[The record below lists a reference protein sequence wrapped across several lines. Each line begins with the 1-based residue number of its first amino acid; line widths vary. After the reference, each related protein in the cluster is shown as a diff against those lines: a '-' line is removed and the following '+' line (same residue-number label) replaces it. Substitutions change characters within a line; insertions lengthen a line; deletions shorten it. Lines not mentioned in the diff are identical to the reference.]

1 MPEKR
6 DNRRF
11 FERAKDT
18 YDSAAEKIIDAR
30 DKTKE
35 TIQEHPFTSVIVAA
49 AVGAIAGVAAAE
61 TIRMIRRSGRK

>member
-6 DNRRF
+6 DRF
-11 FERAKDT
+11 MQRARDA
-18 YDSAAEKIIDAR
+18 YGSATEKIVEVK

-49 AVGAIAGVAAAE
+49 AIGAIAGVAAAE
-61 TIRMIRRSGRK
+61 TIRMIRRRNRR

>member
-11 FERAKDT
+11 FERARDT
-18 YDSAAEKIIDAR
+18 YNSAAEKISDAR

-35 TIQEHPFTSVIVAA
+35 TIQEHPFTSIIVAA
-49 AVGAIAGVAAAE
+49 AIGAIAGVAAAE